1 MTTRPELQDAPDAL
15 TALAA
20 VLSLHGTFAVEDV
33 DLAAADDLAVMFWRD
48 DLGRLVM
55 KAVEKP

>member
-1 MTTRPELQDAPDAL
+1 MTIRPEVQDAPDAL

-20 VLSLHGTFAVEDV
+20 FLTLHGPISLHDDE
-33 DLAAADDLAVMFWRD
+33 LAAADDLAVMFWRD
-48 DLGRLVM
+48 DLGRVAM